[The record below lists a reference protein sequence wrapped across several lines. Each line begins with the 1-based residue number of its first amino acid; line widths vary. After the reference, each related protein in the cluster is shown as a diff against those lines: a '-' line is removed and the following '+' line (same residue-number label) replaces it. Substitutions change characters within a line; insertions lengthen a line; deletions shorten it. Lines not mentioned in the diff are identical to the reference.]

1 MFDQTPIIV
10 AFFAGLM
17 SFISPC
23 ILQAAP
29 VLLSKVV
36 THIGHKPINKLHER
50 ISCSAFFFV
59 GFVVTLFVLSLIL
72 TFIVETIAYNLGAW
86 LSGPGLIIIIA
97 FGLYLTGIIKIPL
110 WSKEHDIN
118 ILDYGSKYLNA
129 LMCGVTSVVKW
140 MPCVGVV
147 LGSILWLSIIMP
159 GKNIEILVSYILGF
173 ALPLTFVE
181 VFNHESSLF
190 IKKYMTTLQTLN
202 IAFGIQ
208 LIIIA
213 ILIFIQSFS
222 NINIF
227 GIIGSYI

>member
-1 MFDQTPIIV
+1 MLDQTPIIV

-23 ILQAAP
+23 ILQEAP

-36 THIGHKPINKLHER
+36 TQVGHKSINKLHER
-50 ISCSAFFFV
+50 IICSIFFFI
-59 GFVVTLFVLSLIL
+59 GFVVTLLVLSFIL
-72 TFIVETIAYNLGAW
+72 TFTIKTIAYDPVTW
-86 LSGPGLIIIIA
+86 LSVMGLIVIIA
-97 FGLYLTGIIKIPL
+97 FGTHLTGIIRIPL
-110 WSKEHDIN
+110 WSKKHGIYITDF
-118 ILDYGSKYLNA
+118 GSKHLNA
-129 LMCGVTSVVKW
+129 LACGATSVVKW
-140 MPCVGVV
+140 MPCVGVI

-159 GKNIEILVSYILGF
+159 EKNIEILVSYVLGF
-173 ALPLTFVE
+173 AMPLAFVE
-181 VFNHESSLF
+181 VFSHESSLF
-190 IKKYMTTLQTLN
+190 IKKYMTTLQILN

-222 NINIF
+222 NIDIF